1 MENCGDFLVNLGLDV
16 STIVLTQ
23 LDDPSDIVRVSS
35 VSSSWRHFVIENHFC
50 KKLCIRLFPEV
61 SRFTRVVEVSNSMEP
76 TEEVGTS
83 NSVAWESLK
92 RDHRI
97 YAYLARCFMS
107 PLTMKDCI
115 ETSIRASSTDNDPEE
130 NIENTLD
137 PRERVDARPS
147 YWSSTGKGDPEVP
160 ETLTYKLRSQL
171 CVINEIDIRP
181 FEATFQYGH
190 PIYSSKAVRFR
201 MGHPKVP
208 LDWISSRE
216 FVSGCTDDNYVWT
229 YVSPEFPMVQ
239 ENSLQTFKLPK
250 PVICIGGILQIELL
264 GRIQKQ
270 EMDDLYYMCVCHVQ
284 AIGQTLSPVFNVD
297 ILDSEGSCVLKYSPN
312 PEKCLSPKNAHQDD
326 VVGSSGW
333 QAIAARIRQ
342 IRDGGVWNRVVI
354 LNTLLGNGAPG
365 SDYDSDEDF
374 IK

>member
-1 MENCGDFLVNLGLDV
+1 
-16 STIVLTQ
+16 
-23 LDDPSDIVRVSS
+23 
-35 VSSSWRHFVIENHFC
+35 
-50 KKLCIRLFPEV
+50 
-61 SRFTRVVEVSNSMEP
+61 MEP

-97 YAYLARCFMS
+97 YAYLARCLMS

-181 FEATFQYGH
+181 FEGILILPYELHMFCILSVVIFVTDFFFFQNSATFQYGH

-208 LDWISSRE
+208 LDWISRRE

-239 ENSLQTFKLPK
+239 VN
-250 PVICIGGILQIELL
+250 
-264 GRIQKQ
+264 
-270 EMDDLYYMCVCHVQ
+270 
-284 AIGQTLSPVFNVD
+284 
-297 ILDSEGSCVLKYSPN
+297 
-312 PEKCLSPKNAHQDD
+312 
-326 VVGSSGW
+326 
-333 QAIAARIRQ
+333 
-342 IRDGGVWNRVVI
+342 
-354 LNTLLGNGAPG
+354 
-365 SDYDSDEDF
+365 
-374 IK
+374 